1 LYLSTVSVSRFTKK
15 KFPDFPLFQVF
26 LYAQFEIPPGL
37 AGGLT
42 KQKMAEPPRLAG
54 GTYPGLAGG
63 FWLPTFAMLPKIKNS
78 YTIKLAAGVS
88 LFIRTPFYKK
98 SQNGDLIY
106 LSTSQARGAALM
118 YCGPYYIGL

>member
-42 KQKMAEPPRLAG
+42 KQKRPSPRGLLAE
-54 GTYPGLAGG
+54 
-63 FWLPTFAMLPKIKNS
+63 
-78 YTIKLAAGVS
+78 
-88 LFIRTPFYKK
+88 
-98 SQNGDLIY
+98 LIP
-106 LSTSQARGAALM
+106 A
-118 YCGPYYIGL
+118 